1 MRKKLLVYLD
11 DKDIKKQLKKFKEI
25 ITIKTKFD
33 ESSKF
38 DIIYLVLS
46 NINDINKI
54 IKLLNP
60 GGIFM
65 LSMPIKKLNKLIL
78 IDIIDNTYIYQKKIK
93 GGHYN
98 QCSFF
103 IFKKNPQQIL
113 SRDERRNKYIRI
125 ARELNQ
131 EFPNDYYCPHQSQ
144 IIGSRIN
151 LCRPLKTS
159 GYFAYI
165 YESNYGNHSEYDIF
179 IKHPINFGNNLN
191 VKMYQNNIKNEKSI
205 LDTTTNAVI
214 NGTHINFILLYKTL
228 ICKED
233 YLFLMEKAVGDLYTL
248 FQIHYNNHII
258 ISRLLRQC
266 IMTILSLRK
275 LGFYHNDAH
284 SKNFLYFKIQDNANL
299 YYRYKGRNIF
309 SNSNGYLLT
318 LTDYGSSSYERNLHI
333 INLNINEKFRNKNKL
348 AITNMTNLWDYY
360 RIIHDFTIIGNQYA
374 IYYRDYIENTLHI
387 TEEIFLN
394 FIFSNVPFINIDKP
408 TGYIYNNIPVIL

>member
-1 MRKKLLVYLD
+1 MRKKLLVYLE

-38 DIIYLVLS
+38 DIIYLCSS
-46 NINDINKI
+46 NINKI

-60 GGIFM
+60 NGI
-65 LSMPIKKLNKLIL
+65 LLVSMPIKKLNKLIL

-98 QCSFF
+98 QCSFVRF
-103 IFKKNPQQIL
+103 QINPKQIL
-113 SRDERRNKYIRI
+113 SQNDRINNYSRI
-125 ARELNQ
+125 AHELNQ
-131 EFPNDYYCPHQSQ
+131 EFPNGYYCPHQPK

-151 LCRPLKTS
+151 LCRQLNTS
-159 GYFAYI
+159 GHFAYI

-179 IKHPINFGNNLN
+179 IKNPKNFGDNPT

-214 NGTHINFILLYKTL
+214 NKTHINFILLYKTL
-228 ICKED
+228 ICKEN
-233 YLFLMEKAVGDLYTL
+233 YLFLMEKAEGVLDTL
-248 FQIHYNNHII
+248 LIIHYNNHII

-266 IMTILSLRK
+266 IMTILSLHK

-284 SKNFLYFKIQDNANL
+284 TKNFLYFKIQDNANL
-299 YYRYKGRNIF
+299 HYIYKGRNIY

-318 LTDYGSSSYERNLHI
+318 LTDYGSSSYEPNLHI
-333 INLNINEKFRNKNKL
+333 IYLNINEKFRNKNNL
-348 AITNMTNLWDYY
+348 AKTNIINLWDYY
-360 RIIHDFTIIGNQYA
+360 RIIHDFTMIGNQYA
-374 IYYRDYIENTLHI
+374 IYYRDYIENTPNI

-394 FIFSNVPFINIDKP
+394 FIFSYVPFINIDKP
-408 TGYIYNNIPVIL
+408 TGYIYNTNPVIL

>member
-38 DIIYLVLS
+38 DIIYLCSS
-46 NINDINKI
+46 NINKI

-60 GGIFM
+60 NGI
-65 LSMPIKKLNKLIL
+65 LLVSMPIKKLNKLIL

-103 IFKKNPQQIL
+103 RFKENPIQIL
-113 SRDERRNKYIRI
+113 SRNERINKYNRI
-125 ARELNQ
+125 AHELNQ
-131 EFPNDYYCPHQSQ
+131 EFPNGYYYCPHQPQ

-151 LCRPLKTS
+151 LCTQLKTS
-159 GYFAYI
+159 GHFAYI

-179 IKHPINFGNNLN
+179 IKKPINFGNNQY

-205 LDTTTNAVI
+205 LETTTNAVI
-214 NGTHINFILLYKTL
+214 NRKHINFILLYKTL

-233 YLFLMEKAVGDLYTL
+233 YLFLMEKAQGDLGTL

-284 SKNFLYFKIQDNANL
+284 YKNFLYFKIQDNANL
-299 YYRYKGRNIF
+299 YYIYKGRNIF

-333 INLNINEKFRNKNKL
+333 INLNIHEKFRNKNQL
-348 AITNMTNLWDYY
+348 AKINITNLWDYY
-360 RIIHDFTIIGNQYA
+360 RIIHDFAMIGNQYA
-374 IYYRDYIENTLHI
+374 LYYIDYIENTLHI

-394 FIFSNVPFINIDKP
+394 FIFSNVPFINIDKS